1 MPTKVQELFQQ
12 LKYDRQDRKTKAV
25 ARSTLRGKSARA
37 FISQPIVHNVGSAQ
51 KGLQL
56 ADGNFLVAGYL
67 IRDPDEPIWNIEADN
82 LTFQK
87 KAQGFFWLDHL
98 AANGSV
104 DCCLTA
110 REWFANWLVRFGDGH
125 SFAWT
130 PELAGARII
139 CMINHAIILM
149 GNTSEEAQRN
159 YFASISHHARFL
171 KKRWQYAP
179 EGLPRFQA
187 LVGYVYSA
195 LALEEFTKD
204 LKYALRALTGECES
218 YFAQDGGIPTRN
230 PEELLDIF
238 TLLVW
243 VDQGMTSASF
253 QPDRALLNAIEII
266 APAIRTLRLG
276 DGTLAEFHGGQS
288 SAAARID
295 QIIEDSGARAT
306 FTAEEIMGYSRIEKR
321 ASVLIMDTG
330 QAPDA
335 DRHTHSYDCTL
346 AIEFSSGEYPV
357 FKSTGPGHE
366 LSDLQKRGNQAA
378 TAFTVASLQPVFTK
392 AVDQH
397 DTLPTAWL
405 PKRHVTC
412 VRSESLLDATAII
425 TATHTGHRSDYGLI
439 YERKLEMIS
448 NGYALSG
455 KDRFYCEK
463 EKDQRRFNK
472 AILKREVQTIPFVAV
487 FHIAPDVK
495 AALDL
500 GGTTVSL
507 QLPNNEMWI
516 FKVAGGILALNDS
529 MYFTSE
535 RIKPRATK
543 QIVVTSHVVNYEGEI
558 NWMLTRL
565 ESLH

>member
-1 MPTKVQELFQQ
+1 M
-12 LKYDRQDRKTKAV
+12 
-25 ARSTLRGKSARA
+25 
-37 FISQPIVHNVGSAQ
+37 GSAQ

-56 ADGNFLVAGYL
+56 ADGNFLVAGHL
-67 IRDPDEPIWNIEADN
+67 IRDPDEPIWNVEADN
-82 LTFQK
+82 RAFQE

-104 DCCLTA
+104 VCCLTA
-110 REWFANWLVRFGDGH
+110 REWFADWLVRFGEGH

-139 CMINHAIILM
+139 SMINHAIILM

-195 LALEEFTKD
+195 LALEEFAKD
-204 LKYALRALTGECES
+204 LKHALRALTGECES
-218 YFAQDGGIPTRN
+218 YFSHDGGIPTRN

-253 QPDRALLNAIEII
+253 QPDRALLNAIENI

-276 DGTLAEFHGGQS
+276 DGTLVEFHGGQS
-288 SAAARID
+288 STAARID
-295 QIIEDSGARAT
+295 QIIDDSGARAT
-306 FTAEEIMGYSRIEKR
+306 FTADEVMGYSRIEKST
-321 ASVLIMDTG
+321 SVLIMDTG
-330 QAPDA
+330 QAPNTG
-335 DRHTHSYDCTL
+335 RRTQSFDCTL
-346 AIEFSSGEYPV
+346 AIEFSSGECPV
-357 FKSTGPGHE
+357 FKSMGPGHA
-366 LSDLQKRGNQAA
+366 LSDQQKRDNQAA
-378 TAFTVASLQPVFTK
+378 TAFTVSSLPSGFAGTAK
-392 AVDQH
+392 NSDN
-397 DTLPTAWL
+397 LPTAMS
-405 PKRHVTC
+405 PDRDVTC
-412 VRSESLLDATAII
+412 IRSESLLDATGII
-425 TATHTGHRSDYGLI
+425 TASHAGYRSNFGMTA
-439 YERKLEMIS
+439 ERRLELVS

-455 KDRFYCEK
+455 KERFYCATD
-463 EKDQRRFNK
+463 KDRRRLDK
-472 AILKREVQTIPFVAV
+472 AMLKLERQSIPFIAV

-500 GGTTVSL
+500 GGAAVSL

-516 FKVAGGILALNDS
+516 FKAAGGILALKDS

-535 RIKPRATK
+535 RIGPRATK
-543 QIVVTSHVVNYEGEI
+543 QIVVTSHVVNYEGKI

-565 ESLH
+565 TG